1 MKRIL
6 IPLLAL
12 FLAIPLAAQEKF
24 EVRIGWGGYPLMDE
38 GNFTDSYRNGEP
50 LDYCHLNCAKGM
62 QIIAKTSR

>member
-38 GNFTDSYRNGEP
+38 GNFTDS
-50 LDYCHLNCAKGM
+50 
-62 QIIAKTSR
+62 